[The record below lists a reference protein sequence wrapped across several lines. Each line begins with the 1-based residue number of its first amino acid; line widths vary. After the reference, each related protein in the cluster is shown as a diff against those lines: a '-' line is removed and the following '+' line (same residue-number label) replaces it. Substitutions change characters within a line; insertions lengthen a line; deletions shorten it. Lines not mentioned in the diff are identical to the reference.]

1 MNGSQAEKQANEINS
16 GHNTKC
22 QPITHVMEMMLGE
35 EAGKEGRGQRREG
48 PGLGAASPEDV
59 V

>member
-1 MNGSQAEKQANEINS
+1 
-16 GHNTKC
+16 
-22 QPITHVMEMMLGE
+22 MEMMLGE